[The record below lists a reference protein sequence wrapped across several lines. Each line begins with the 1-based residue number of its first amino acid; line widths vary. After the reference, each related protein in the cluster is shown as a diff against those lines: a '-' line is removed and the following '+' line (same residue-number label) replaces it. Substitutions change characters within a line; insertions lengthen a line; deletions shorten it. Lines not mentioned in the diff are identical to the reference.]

1 MFAEVLHSAM
11 GCLPVTPHENTE
23 FLVNPGPTRIQI
35 GHMTQYDIVKYSIVH
50 VDIAQFH
57 AWVYNT
63 IQYRWVY
70 RWDIF
75 VGIAVNSHSLDIFLV
90 DV

>member
-1 MFAEVLHSAM
+1 MFTEMLHSAM
-11 GCLPVTPHENTE
+11 RCLPVTPHENTE
-23 FLVNPGPTRIQI
+23 LLVNPGPTRIQI

-57 AWVYNT
+57 AWVC
-63 IQYRWVY
+63 

-75 VGIAVNSHSLDIFLV
+75 VRIAVNSHSYTSFKTF
-90 DV
+90 

>member
-1 MFAEVLHSAM
+1 MFAEMLHSAM
-11 GCLPVTPHENTE
+11 RCLPVTPHENTE
-23 FLVNPGPTRIQI
+23 FLVNPGPTGIQI

-50 VDIAQFH
+50 VDIAQFC
-57 AWVYNT
+57 A
-63 IQYRWVY
+63 WVY

-75 VGIAVNSHSLDIFLV
+75 VGIAVNSHSTDICLV

>member
-1 MFAEVLHSAM
+1 MFAEMLHSAM
-11 GCLPVTPHENTE
+11 RCLPVTPHENTE
-23 FLVNPGPTRIQI
+23 LLVNPGPTRIQI
-35 GHMTQYDIVKYSIVH
+35 GHMTQYDIMKYSIVH

-57 AWVYNT
+57 AWVY
-63 IQYRWVY
+63 

-75 VGIAVNSHSLDIFLV
+75 VGIAVNSHSTDIFLV